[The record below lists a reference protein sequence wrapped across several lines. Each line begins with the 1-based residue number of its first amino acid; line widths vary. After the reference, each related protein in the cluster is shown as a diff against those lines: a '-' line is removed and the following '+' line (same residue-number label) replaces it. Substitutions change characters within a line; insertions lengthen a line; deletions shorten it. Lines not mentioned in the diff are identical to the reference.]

1 MRFSRIVFLVIALLL
16 LRAGHSYGGPGKP
29 PVFDPPPFPDDPL
42 PLPDPF
48 DLPFP
53 DDPPVPWDVPFD
65 PINDL
70 PDPIDLPLP
79 PEDPIDDP
87 FDDLPFPDPIDLED
101 PFPDVP
107 SLLPGDVLGFGA
119 MPVDPG
125 SGPTAAPAANAT
137 NVTTKL
143 MPFPMRIPFHPAYS
157 GKRAAPTKR
166 VCDSSNATQLIIP
179 ESKKNTVAF
188 VNTCPWGRTATVT
201 VGLHPAGIAGTPDGT
216 FALVTNLGDG
226 TSSGSV
232 SVVNIATHAVA
243 RTITFPFAPDGS
255 AVQPNTIA
263 VLPDGSRAY
272 VTSHSCNP
280 GSFVFIIDLAS
291 FNIVGNIPVG
301 CFPSSMAV
309 TPDGSQLWVSQ
320 RGDSRLDAFDTATNT
335 RVASFNVPFATG
347 IAFNPTGTT
356 AYAAE
361 GFSPGFIDVIDTSTY
376 QRTAQIPVGSLPH
389 VVAVTPSGHHIFVTN
404 GLSNSISQ
412 ISGVSNTVVRTIKLP
427 NNLQHPTGLV
437 FIH

>member
-137 NVTTKL
+137 NVTTK
-143 MPFPMRIPFHPAYS
+143 
-157 GKRAAPTKR
+157 
-166 VCDSSNATQLIIP
+166 
-179 ESKKNTVAF
+179 
-188 VNTCPWGRTATVT
+188 
-201 VGLHPAGIAGTPDGT
+201 
-216 FALVTNLGDG
+216 
-226 TSSGSV
+226 
-232 SVVNIATHAVA
+232 
-243 RTITFPFAPDGS
+243 
-255 AVQPNTIA
+255 
-263 VLPDGSRAY
+263 
-272 VTSHSCNP
+272 
-280 GSFVFIIDLAS
+280 
-291 FNIVGNIPVG
+291 
-301 CFPSSMAV
+301 
-309 TPDGSQLWVSQ
+309 
-320 RGDSRLDAFDTATNT
+320 
-335 RVASFNVPFATG
+335 
-347 IAFNPTGTT
+347 
-356 AYAAE
+356 
-361 GFSPGFIDVIDTSTY
+361 
-376 QRTAQIPVGSLPH
+376 
-389 VVAVTPSGHHIFVTN
+389 
-404 GLSNSISQ
+404 
-412 ISGVSNTVVRTIKLP
+412 
-427 NNLQHPTGLV
+427 
-437 FIH
+437 